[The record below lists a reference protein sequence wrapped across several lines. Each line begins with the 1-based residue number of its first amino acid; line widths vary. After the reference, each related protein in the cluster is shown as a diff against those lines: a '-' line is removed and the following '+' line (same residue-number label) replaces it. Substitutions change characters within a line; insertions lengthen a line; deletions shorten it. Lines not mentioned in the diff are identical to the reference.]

1 MCVSLCMCVHVYV
14 CPCVG
19 HLGPRCPT
27 RYTKQGIFQT
37 PICGV
42 KCSAILMQYIISLTD
57 NNCPLLESVVTI
69 NRNKELMY
77 VWLHPSL
84 SQ

>member
-1 MCVSLCMCVHVYV
+1 MCVSLSMCVHV
-14 CPCVG
+14 CEFT
-19 HLGPRCPT
+19 LGPRCPT